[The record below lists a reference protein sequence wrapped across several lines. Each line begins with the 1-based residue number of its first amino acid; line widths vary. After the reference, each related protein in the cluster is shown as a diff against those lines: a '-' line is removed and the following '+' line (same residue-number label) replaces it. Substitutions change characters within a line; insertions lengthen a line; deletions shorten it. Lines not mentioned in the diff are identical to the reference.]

1 MKLAIG
7 IYFSLLI
14 AYSIFHAGR
23 LYELKTNPPLVI
35 IKTRTVPL
43 YVFPEEESSSWE
55 TYPKLFIQF
64 KLDSSFDNAR
74 ILSATCSTSIV
85 DLSTVPR
92 DTASL
97 TCYDEPDS
105 PSHH

>member
-1 MKLAIG
+1 MKLVIG

-14 AYSIFHAGR
+14 AYIIFHAGR
-23 LYELKTNPPLVI
+23 YYELKTNPPVVI

-43 YVFPEEESSSWE
+43 YVFPEEESSWE
-55 TYPKLFIQF
+55 TYPKLFIHF

-85 DLSTVPR
+85 DLSIVPR

-105 PSHH
+105 PSHN